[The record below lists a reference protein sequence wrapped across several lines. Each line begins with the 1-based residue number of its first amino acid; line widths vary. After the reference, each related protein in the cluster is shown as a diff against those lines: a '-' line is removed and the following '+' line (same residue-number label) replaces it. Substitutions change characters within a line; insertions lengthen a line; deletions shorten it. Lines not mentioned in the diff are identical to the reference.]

1 MHHVWLSYA
10 DWYLYWGIL
19 FRFVWNEF
27 EIIIISIQ
35 LRTVISICQNQK
47 QTNLRLRKIDLFH
60 IFLHDKVIKI
70 GIQFPKWF
78 ERKVVNI
85 WSTFSQWRIIRP
97 HPNPKIG
104 GGYERG
110 FPSPIEGVQ
119 GASPDKSLKKGSNLV
134 VSEVYLNW
142 IYKGF
147 SQCQ

>member
-1 MHHVWLSYA
+1 MTLVCRLVLVLRDSVQ
-10 DWYLYWGIL
+10 ICMK
-19 FRFVWNEF
+19 RIWNNM
-27 EIIIISIQ
+27 ISIQ

-97 HPNPKIG
+97 HPNPKIW

-110 FPSPIEGVQ
+110 FPSPIEGVR
-119 GASPDKSLKKGSNLV
+119 GPPPIKFWKNEAIWWYLKCIWTEFTRDS
-134 VSEVYLNW
+134 VSVNNDN
-142 IYKGF
+142 
-147 SQCQ
+147 